1 MAPNVLL
8 GLDAGGS
15 FVKASLFDLTTGQS
29 ITRGRQV
36 PVQHVAP
43 GHNERDPMLMWREL
57 AAATREA
64 IEALAGGPGRIA
76 AVGLTGHGNGLYLV
90 DAEGRPT
97 RDAVLASDVR
107 ATSIVRS
114 WIATGKRENLFAA
127 TRNRLWPGQ
136 PAAILAWLQEHEP
149 GTLQTSDAALMC
161 KDFLRAQLTGAVGTE
176 LTDQSCNGLFD
187 NLAVDYSSEVLA
199 ELGLEQQRRL
209 LKPPALPQDVV
220 GYVTAEAAELT
231 GIPTGT
237 PVVAGTVDNVAL
249 HLGSGVLDGQ
259 KMCVAAGTWSVNQL
273 LVPREAMQPGGVVES
288 IEPFAACWSVGL
300 EHALMIEAS
309 PTSASTLSWAVDHGL
324 TGLRAQAKE
333 TGRDVYESSLER
345 IEAVRLRPDDPMF
358 LPFLD
363 GSRDEPG
370 ARAAWIGI
378 ASWNDESNLL
388 HAIAEGVC
396 MEHHRHLD
404 RLAESGGT
412 NTPVS
417 LSGGAAK
424 SSAWAQMF
432 ADVLGRRVEVPQGEE
447 LGALGASVVAGLGVE
462 LFDSLAIGLRHLMPP
477 LRVYEPRPAAAEH
490 YTARYAVYQR
500 AVDALGSWM

>member
-1 MAPNVLL
+1 MTPDVLL
-8 GLDAGGS
+8 GLDAGGT
-15 FVKASLFDLTTGQS
+15 FVKASLFDLTNGQS
-29 ITRGRQV
+29 ISRGRPV

-64 IEALAGGPGRIA
+64 IEALPGGPGRIA

-90 DAEGRPT
+90 DHHGQPT
-97 RDAVLASDVR
+97 RNAVLASDVR
-107 ATSIVRS
+107 ATSIVRT
-114 WIATGKRENLFAA
+114 WIAAGKRERLFAS
-127 TRNRLWPGQ
+127 TRNGLWPGQ

-149 GTLQTSDAALMC
+149 ETLHDSDAALMC
-161 KDFLRAQLTGAVGTE
+161 KDFLRAQLTGIVGTE
-176 LTDQSCNGLFD
+176 VTDQSCNGLFD
-187 NLAVDYSSEVLA
+187 NVTGGYSASVLT
-199 ELGLEQQRRL
+199 ELGLEPQRRL
-209 LKPPALPQDVV
+209 LKPPARSDDVV
-220 GYVTAEAAELT
+220 GRVTAAASEVT

-237 PVVAGTVDNVAL
+237 PVVAGMVDNVAL
-249 HLGSGVLDGQ
+249 HLGSGILDGQ

-273 LVPREAMQPGGVVES
+273 LVPREALDAGGVVES
-288 IEPFAACWSVGL
+288 IEPFAACWSVGSRD
-300 EHALMIEAS
+300 ALMIEAS

-324 TGLRAQAKE
+324 TGLLARAKE
-333 TGRDVYESSLER
+333 SGRDVYESSFEQ
-345 IEAVRLRPDDPMF
+345 IDAVRLRQDDPMF

-404 RLAESGGT
+404 RLEKNGGI

-432 ADVLGRRVEVPQGEE
+432 ADVLGRRVEVPQGEQ
-447 LGALGASVVAGLGVE
+447 LGALGASVVAGLGVG

-477 LRVYEPRPAAAEH
+477 LRVYQPRPAAAEH

-500 AVDALGSWM
+500 AVDALGSWI